1 MPQFLVAGC
10 GEKLSHQL
18 TDTCAPGV
26 QEVGAEKVNEVPD
39 LVHTHQ
45 TEVRCKKCGSPGA
58 IIHFEEWSDG
68 CTYSDYGC
76 SACGYSEVLGFS
88 E

>member
-1 MPQFLVAGC
+1 M
-10 GEKLSHQL
+10 
-18 TDTCAPGV
+18 
-26 QEVGAEKVNEVPD
+26 NEVPD
-39 LVHTHQ
+39 LVYTHQ
-45 TEVRCKKCGSPGA
+45 TEVRCKKCGSPDA

>member
-1 MPQFLVAGC
+1 LSHFLVVKA
-10 GEKLSHQL
+10 GEKLSQQQA
-18 TDTCAPGV
+18 DTRAPGV
-26 QEVGAEKVNEVPD
+26 EGLGAEKVNEVPE
-39 LVHTHQ
+39 LVYVHQ

-58 IIHFEEWSDG
+58 IIHLEEWSDG

-76 SACGYSEVLGFS
+76 SACGYSEVLGYS